1 MKRIVLVFV
10 CFLNLSFQ
18 AFADEGMWLPMLV
31 KRLNADDLQKA
42 GCKLTPE
49 EIYDV
54 NNSSLKD
61 KIIHLEFCT
70 AELVS
75 PNGLMLTNHHCA
87 MSGIQANTTVSN
99 NYLDRGFW
107 SRNFNEDLPIPN
119 QTASVLQRMEDVTSQ
134 ALAGVSDSMKYEER
148 KKVID
153 KNISEIEK
161 KAAENGTY
169 RTFVRDM
176 FAGNQYILFVM
187 IQYKDVRLA
196 GFPPQGIGKFGGD
209 TDNWMWPRHTGD
221 FALMRIYTDAD
232 GKPAPYSKSNVP
244 LKSKNYLKLSI
255 KGIKEGDFS
264 MIMGFPGRTN
274 RYATSEVLKMIY
286 ELDNPLRIKLQG
298 KILESWKS
306 EMDKDIATRYKYAAK
321 YASKSNGHKYAIG
334 QNKGLAKL
342 GIIEQRAAD
351 EVKFQQWVE
360 SAPENAKY
368 RYVLGDYRIATIDYL
383 PISKQITYLQN
394 AGKSSEAVVFASNLF
409 TLYNYVSKDSSKQSI
424 DSLKKLVKRKSV
436 DYFKNFSEKVDR
448 KTFEALLNMYAMDI
462 DYDKLPDAVKE
473 VCGKNSATY
482 SSTITTK
489 LNEYYSSSN
498 LTDTSKLYTFLEKLS
513 KKSFEAD
520 KLFMYAF
527 DLNQYYEKNLQS
539 KKDAYDKVAATCKRL
554 YLEGYLKMNAG
565 KSLYPDA
572 NGTERLSYGKVAT
585 YQGKDGYKILW
596 QTTTDG
602 ILEKYDTASSE
613 FNAPEKL
620 IEMIRQKKFGKY
632 AQDGVMP
639 VAFLTT
645 NDITG
650 GNSGS
655 PVLNDKGELIGLAFD
670 GNWEAMTGDLV
681 FDPNYKRTICVD
693 IRYVLFIIEKY
704 ADAQNIMSEF
714 SLSY

>member
-1 MKRIVLVFV
+1 MNKKLLTCMMMLSIVFNAL
-10 CFLNLSFQ
+10 
-18 AFADEGMWLPMLV
+18 ADEGMWLPMLV
-31 KRLNADDLQKA
+31 KRLNADDLQRA

-54 NNSSLKD
+54 NHSSLKD
-61 KIIHLEFCT
+61 NIIHLEFCT

-87 MSGIQANTTVSN
+87 MGGIQANTTINN

-107 SRNFNEDLPIPN
+107 AKNYSEDLPIPN
-119 QTASVLQRMEDVTSQ
+119 QTASVLNRMEDVTSQ
-134 ALAGVSDSMKYEER
+134 ALLGVTDSMKYDER
-148 KKVID
+148 KKIID

-161 KAAENGTY
+161 KASEGGTY

-187 IQYKDVRLA
+187 TQYKDVRLA

-221 FALMRIYTDAD
+221 FALMRIYTGAD
-232 GKPAPYSKSNVP
+232 GKPAPFSKSNVP
-244 LKSKNYLKLSI
+244 LKSKNHLRLSI
-255 KGIKEGDFS
+255 KGIKEGDFA

-286 ELDNPLRIKLQG
+286 ELENPLRIKIQG

-306 EMDKDIATRYKYAAK
+306 EMDKDMATRYKYAAK

-342 GIIEQRAAD
+342 GIIDQRSKD
-351 EVKFQQWVE
+351 EIKFQQWVE
-360 SAPENAKY
+360 KSPENVKY
-368 RYVLGDYRIATIDYL
+368 RYVLGDYRLATIDYL
-383 PISKQITYLQN
+383 PISKQINYLQN
-394 AGKSSEAVVFASNLF
+394 AGKSSEAVAFASNMF
-409 TLYNYVSKDSSKQSI
+409 SLYQYVVKDSSAKSI
-424 DSLKKLVKRKSV
+424 DSLKKIVKKKSV

-448 KTFEALLNMYAMDI
+448 KTFDALLNMYALDI
-462 DYDKLPDAVKE
+462 EEDKLPDAVKE
-473 VCGKNSATY
+473 IVGKNSSMFSA
-482 SSTITTK
+482 SINNK
-489 LNEYYSSSN
+489 LNEYYASTS
-498 LTDTSKLYTFLEKLS
+498 LTDTVKFYSFLDKLS

-520 KLFMYAF
+520 KLFMYAY
-527 DLNQYYEKNLQS
+527 DLNQFYEKNLQP
-539 KKDAYDKVAATCKRL
+539 KKDAYDKVANNCKRL

-572 NGTERLSYGKVAT
+572 NGTERLSYGKIAT

-602 ILEKYDTASSE
+602 ILEKYDTTSLE

-620 IEMIRQKKFGKY
+620 IEMIKQKKFGKY

-693 IRYVLFIIEKY
+693 IRYVLFIIEKF

-714 SLSY
+714 ILSY

>member
-1 MKRIVLVFV
+1 MNKKLLSCVVLIGMA
-10 CFLNLSFQ
+10 LH
-18 AFADEGMWLPMLV
+18 AWADEGMWLPMLV
-31 KRLNADDLQKA
+31 KRLNAEDLQKA

-61 KIIHLEFCT
+61 NIIHLEFCT

-87 MSGIQANTTVSN
+87 MSGIQANTTIKN

-107 SRNFNEDLPIPN
+107 ARNFSEDLPIPN
-119 QTASVLQRMEDVTSQ
+119 QTASVLNRMEDVTSQ
-134 ALAGVSDSMKYEER
+134 ALKGVADSMKYEER
-148 KKVID
+148 KKIID
-153 KNISEIEK
+153 KNVAEIEK
-161 KAAENGTY
+161 KASENGTY

-187 IQYKDVRLA
+187 TQYKDVRLA

-209 TDNWMWPRHTGD
+209 TDNCMWPRHTGD
-221 FALMRIYTDAD
+221 FALMRVYTDAD
-232 GKPAPYSKSNVP
+232 GKPATYSKNNVP
-244 LKSKNYLKLSI
+244 LKSRNHLKLSI
-255 KGIKEGDFS
+255 KGIKEGDFA

-286 ELDNPLRIKLQG
+286 ELDNPLRIKIQG

-306 EMDKDIATRYKYAAK
+306 EMDKDMATRYKYAAK
-321 YASKSNGHKYAIG
+321 YASKSNAHKYAIG

-342 GIIEQRAAD
+342 GIIDQKSND
-351 EVKFQQWVE
+351 EIKFQQWVE
-360 SAPENAKY
+360 TNPENAKY
-368 RYVLGDYRIATIDYL
+368 RYVLGDYRLATIDYL
-383 PISKQITYLQN
+383 PTSKQINYLQN
-394 AGKSSEAVVFASNLF
+394 AGKSSEAVAFATNMF
-409 TLYNYVSKDSSKQSI
+409 MLYQYVSKDSSQKSI
-424 DSLKKLVKRKSV
+424 DSLKKVVRKKSV
-436 DYFKNFSEKVDR
+436 DYLKNFSEKVDR
-448 KTFEALLNMYAMDI
+448 KTFEALLNMYALDI
-462 DYDKLPDAVKE
+462 EMGQLPDAVKD
-473 VCGKNSATY
+473 VVGKSE
-482 SSTITTK
+482 STFSTAISTK
-489 LNEYYSSSN
+489 LNEYYSSTN
-498 LTDTSKLYTFLEKLS
+498 LCDSVKLNAFLDKANKKL
-513 KKSFEAD
+513 FEAD
-520 KLFMYAF
+520 KLFMYAYE
-527 DLNQYYEKNLQS
+527 LNQYYEKNLLP
-539 KKDAYDKVAATCKRL
+539 KKDAYDKIANNCKRL
-554 YLEGYLKMNAG
+554 YLEGYLKMNDG

-602 ILEKYDTASSE
+602 ILEKYDTTTLE
-613 FNAPEKL
+613 FNVPEKL
-620 IEMIRQKKFGKY
+620 IDMIKQKKFGKY
-632 AQDGVMP
+632 AQNGVMP

-681 FDPNYKRTICVD
+681 YDPNYKRTICVD

-714 SLSY
+714 ILSY